1 MPEENE
7 TSEENPQEDEE
18 EEEEDTDYARRAQEW
33 RTRLARKRF
42 GTAQKKGWGQ
52 TASNAITTKTQATKA
67 ALQGAL
73 TAARTAIVATA
84 TSVGWP
90 ALILVAILI
99 LVVIIAIVFWAYW
112 AGLGKYTG
120 QTPYRQITP
129 KTITELLAYNGDP
142 AAIRKLIVEKGD
154 QLIAE
159 FTDVKSQIDKVPNT
173 EKAKKEEAKKKID
186 EMIVLITQAKALL
199 GGETGQLSTAA
210 QEKIKQIQEKIEEIK
225 KIFNMVSLSANGD
238 LVLPLGV
245 LTCATRNNRT
255 PHTLEPHGHG
265 VYIKGGLGALDYIAP
280 EGTVVYSA
288 VDGEVIKKGFHKKYQ
303 NWYLIIES
311 EDKKYKL
318 AYAHI
323 QTSLSRGAKVV
334 AGQAIGTVLPCK
346 NTSVSPHLHFEL
358 WVDGKPIG
366 EKEQKAYLCG
376 K

>member
-7 TSEENPQEDEE
+7 TSEENPQED

-120 QTPYRQITP
+120 QTPHRQITP
-129 KTITELLAYNGDP
+129 KTITELLAYSGDP

-154 QLIAE
+154 QLITE

-186 EMIVLITQAKALL
+186 EMIVLITQAKELL

-210 QEKIKQIQEKIEEIK
+210 REKIKQIQGKLGEIK
-225 KIFNMVSLSANGD
+225 KIFNMMSLSANGD

-245 LTCATRNNRT
+245 LTCITKNNTR
-255 PHTLEPHGHG
+255 PHTLKPSGHG
-265 VYIKGGLGALDYIAP
+265 VFIKGGLGATDYHAP
-280 EGTVVYSA
+280 IGTVVYSA
-288 VDGEVIKKGFHKKYQ
+288 VDGEVIKRGFQKQYQ
-303 NWYLIIES
+303 NWFLIIES
-311 EDKKYKL
+311 EDKKYKFT
-318 AYAHI
+318 YAHI
-323 QTSLSRGAKVV
+323 QTPLDVGAKVT
-334 AGQAIGTVLPCK
+334 AGQALGTVLPCK
-346 NTSVSPHLHFEL
+346 NTSSPVHLHFEL